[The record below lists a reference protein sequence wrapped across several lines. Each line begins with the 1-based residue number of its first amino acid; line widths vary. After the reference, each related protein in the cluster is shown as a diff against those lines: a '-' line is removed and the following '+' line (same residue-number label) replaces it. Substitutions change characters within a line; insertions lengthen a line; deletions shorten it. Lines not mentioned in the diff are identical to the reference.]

1 MWNKG
6 LCMIYPYLINAWLS
20 LQLELNK
27 SPGHYLRIFLSTY
40 VISASVHSYCAFA
53 KSEFEI
59 FLEILEIQVWDWCNE
74 KQTVWKIS
82 VAIQVTEDCLALSS
96 SALRL
101 YLVSESHWGQDRYCK
116 KEE

>member
-74 KQTVWKIS
+74 KQTVL
-82 VAIQVTEDCLALSS
+82 ENLSS
-96 SALRL
+96 HSGD
-101 YLVSESHWGQDRYCK
+101 WGLSGIEQQCS
-116 KEE
+116 